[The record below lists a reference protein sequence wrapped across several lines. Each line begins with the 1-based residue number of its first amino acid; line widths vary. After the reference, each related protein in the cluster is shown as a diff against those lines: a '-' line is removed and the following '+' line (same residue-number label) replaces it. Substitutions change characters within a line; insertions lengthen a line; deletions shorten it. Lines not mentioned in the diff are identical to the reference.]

1 LLMWAVVA
9 GLALIYGSMGVSSFG
24 GQVCNRMM
32 HSCVAE
38 KSLRWWVSS
47 AVVVL
52 ASQTCRVY
60 RE

>member
-1 LLMWAVVA
+1 LS
-9 GLALIYGSMGVSSFG
+9 LIYGSVGVSSFG

-52 ASQTCRVY
+52 ASHTRS
-60 RE
+60 